1 MHIDTPEA
9 RIVTLEARIK
19 EQDQTIED
27 LRKSISAMHGTRA
40 NQIEDV
46 TNIIKDALSS
56 YVSEDTLVS
65 IAEALDIVL
74 TKTLHVTT
82 TTTHSGTVEV
92 PFYMDTEDL
101 ESCIEPGDME
111 MSHPVIYSEFYHVE
125 TTVEVEEVSM

>member
-9 RIVTLEARIK
+9 RIATLEARIK

-92 PFYMDTEDL
+92 PFYMDNEDL
-101 ESCIEPGDME
+101 ESCIEPGDMDV
-111 MSHPVIYSEFYHVE
+111 SHPVIYGEFYHVE
-125 TTVEVEEVSM
+125 TSLEIEEVSM